1 MRSIM
6 PTVIPQ
12 LTFDQLAAKYCERQQ
27 STPEELRCSLLNV
40 KHRYNPDG
48 FMLLECHMLDSLNI
62 GNLTILAYG
71 PHNTYKEPP
80 TYPIS
85 PRGLASDM
93 SMVVGTLSAD
103 QI

>member
-1 MRSIM
+1 
-6 PTVIPQ
+6 
-12 LTFDQLAAKYCERQQ
+12 
-27 STPEELRCSLLNV
+27 
-40 KHRYNPDG
+40 
-48 FMLLECHMLDSLNI
+48 MLLECRMFDSLNI